1 MLENRK
7 RYTIKDIAEQSGVSL
22 STVSLVLNG
31 NPRISEATRERV
43 HNTIQRLGYQPNR
56 MARALAWRHSRTLG
70 ILVPQIRRAFAD
82 VYFGEIVSGIYDRAS
97 KLGYKIILEVA
108 SSKFVENREYL
119 QLFDQK
125 FVDGILMIGAN
136 SKHDFL
142 SEMVD
147 NSRPLLMV
155 NSYSKEWD
163 ANYVVSNYR
172 YGAWQAA
179 QHLVQLGHRRIGFIA
194 GGIGTIQTSQDVCES
209 FNEVL
214 REAGITPDPQLM
226 VDGLLTEEG
235 GMNAAEQV
243 LRYDPQVTALFALN
257 DKMALG
263 AMKKLNELGLR
274 IPNDIAVVGFD
285 DIPQASYSIP
295 SLTTVHQPLYE
306 IGKLSCER
314 LIELIHGRIDR
325 VNEVLPIYLV
335 VRESCGARLKQGQDA
350 AARA

>member
-1 MLENRK
+1 MPEIRK
-7 RYTIKDIAEQSGVSL
+7 RYTIRDIAEQSGVSI
-22 STVSLVLNG
+22 STVSMVLNG
-31 NPRISEATRERV
+31 NPRVRATTRDRV
-43 HNTIQRLGYQPNR
+43 HKTIQRLAYQPNR
-56 MARALAWRHSRTLG
+56 MARALAWRRSRTLA
-70 ILVPQIRRAFAD
+70 ILIPQISRAFAD

-97 KLGYKIILEVA
+97 KLGYKIMLEVA
-108 SSKFVENREYL
+108 SSKFIESKEYL
-119 QLFDQK
+119 ELFDQK

-136 SKHDFL
+136 AKHDFL

-147 NSRPLLMV
+147 ISRPLLMV
-155 NSYSKEWD
+155 NSYSMEWD

-214 REAGITPDPQLM
+214 REWGIDQDPRLM
-226 VDGLLTEEG
+226 ADGLLTEDG
-235 GMNAAEQV
+235 GMKAAEQL
-243 LRYDPQVTALFALN
+243 LRYDSQITAMFALN

-263 AMKKLNELGLR
+263 AIKKLNEHGLQVPR
-274 IPNDIAVVGFD
+274 DIAVVGFD
-285 DIPQASYSIP
+285 DIPLASYSIP

-335 VRESCGARLKQGQDA
+335 VRDSCGARLKQNQSVV
-350 AARA
+350 ARV